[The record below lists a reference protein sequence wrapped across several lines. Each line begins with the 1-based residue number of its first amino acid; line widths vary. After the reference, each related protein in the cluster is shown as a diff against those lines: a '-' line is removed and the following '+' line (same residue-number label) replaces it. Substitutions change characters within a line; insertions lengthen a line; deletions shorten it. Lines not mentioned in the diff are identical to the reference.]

1 MVRDLIRLIKDINFY
16 TLPKSFSFRTDLDRM
31 YNVTLLRNVNNSYML
46 IEPTYNKYFN
56 WNKSYEFK
64 YDLTRTLKVDFS
76 AEIKQVL
83 MNQKE
88 EWIEIIYILKK
99 IEILFGIISGRR

>member
-1 MVRDLIRLIKDINFY
+1 M
-16 TLPKSFSFRTDLDRM
+16 
-31 YNVTLLRNVNNSYML
+31 

-76 AEIKQVL
+76 ETNGIDDKRKNGQRL
-83 MNQKE
+83 
-88 EWIEIIYILKK
+88 YILK
-99 IEILFGIISGRR
+99 ENRDTVWNNSRR